1 MDIDMISIGNRI
13 KNRRKELN
21 LTQIDIKHEC
31 GISSGALSEMENGNR
46 TPSVITFYL
55 LCQALNCSI
64 DWLVTGISPN
74 AESCI
79 ISPYEESLL
88 NGFREL
94 SEEDQNELMEILE
107 IKVRK
112 AQKIRKNSVKSS
124 PSIGVEPNGRVG

>member
-21 LTQIDIKHEC
+21 LTQIDIKREC

-46 TPSVITFYL
+46 TPSVITFYS

-74 AESCI
+74 TEPYN
-79 ISPYEESLL
+79 ISPCEELLL

-94 SEEDQNELMEILE
+94 PEEDQSELIEILE

-112 AQKIRKNSVKSS
+112 TQKLKKNSAKSS
-124 PSIGVEPNGRVG
+124 QSIENELNNKVG